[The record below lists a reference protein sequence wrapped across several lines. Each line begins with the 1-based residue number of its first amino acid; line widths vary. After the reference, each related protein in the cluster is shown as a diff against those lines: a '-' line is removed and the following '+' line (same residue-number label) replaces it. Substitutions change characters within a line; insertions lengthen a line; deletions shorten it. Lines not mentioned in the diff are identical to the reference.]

1 MIKNFIRKIGAMN
14 CLMLLLVVSII
25 IVAEYLFLHGH
36 KFDALFLG
44 LWAPTLLGFMIYLK
58 PKE

>member
-1 MIKNFIRKIGAMN
+1 MIKNFIQKIGLMN

-25 IVAEYLFLHGH
+25 IVAEYLFLHGN
-36 KFDALFLG
+36 KQDAIFLG

-58 PKE
+58 PNN